1 MRSAISIG
9 GAQSGRQRDWPGLV
23 RYAVE
28 AERMG
33 VDDCW
38 NAEAWG
44 LDAMTPLAYLAGQT
58 SRIRLGTSIAQISA
72 RVPSMTAMTALTLA
86 AMSGDRFVLGLGV
99 SGPQVVEGLQGASF
113 GRPLT
118 RLREYLDILDLAFAG
133 QKLEYSG
140 SVYTLPRPGGEG
152 KALRLAQPPNA
163 AIPVYL
169 AALGPKGLEL
179 TGERAGGWLGTSFVP
194 ESAEVFLAPI
204 RAGAQRA
211 GRSLAGI
218 DIQAGGRLAFGDDP
232 EALLAPLKRSLAFS
246 LGAMGSARTNFY
258 NRAYQRGGY
267 ADVAA
272 EVQRLW
278 VAGRRDAAIAAVPD
292 ELALRTSFVGTDE
305 MVTGRL
311 GAYRDAGVTTVR
323 LDPAGDTVTA
333 RLDTLAR
340 GLDLLRR
347 LDGPPPEPAPAAGT
361 P

>member
-9 GAQSGRQRDWPGLV
+9 GAQSGRQRNWPDLV
-23 RYAVE
+23 RYVVE

-33 VDDCW
+33 VGDCW

-44 LDAMTPLAYLAGQT
+44 LDAVTPLAYLAGQT

-72 RVPSMTAMTALTLA
+72 RVPSMTAMTALTMA

-99 SGPQVVEGLQGASF
+99 SGPQVVEGLQGVRFS
-113 GRPLT
+113 RPLT

-133 QKLEYSG
+133 EKLEYSG
-140 SVYTLPRPGGEG
+140 SVYALPLAGGEG
-152 KALRLAQPPNA
+152 KALRLSQPANTS
-163 AIPVYL
+163 IPVYL
-169 AALGPKGLEL
+169 ATLGPRGLEL
-179 TGERAGGWLGTSFVP
+179 AGERAQGWLGTSFVP

-211 GRSLAGI
+211 GRSLSEI
-218 DIQAGGRLAFGDDP
+218 DIQVGGRLAFGDA
-232 EALLAPLKRSLAFS
+232 ESLLAPLKRGLAFS

-267 ADVAA
+267 ADAAA

-278 VAGRRDAAIAAVPD
+278 VAGRREDAIAAVPD

-305 MVTGRL
+305 MVLGRL
-311 GAYRDAGVTTVR
+311 RACQAAGVTTVR

-340 GLDLLRR
+340 GLDLIRR
-347 LDGPPPEPAPAAGT
+347 LDPAA
-361 P
+361 

>member
-9 GAQSGRQRDWPGLV
+9 GAQSGRERNWPDLV
-23 RYAVE
+23 RYVVE

-33 VDDCW
+33 VGDCW

-72 RVPSMTAMTALTLA
+72 RVPSMAAMTALTLA

-99 SGPQVVEGLQGASF
+99 SGPQVVEGLQGVRFS
-113 GRPLT
+113 RPLT

-133 QKLEYSG
+133 EKLEYSG
-140 SVYTLPRPGGEG
+140 SVYALPLPGGEG
-152 KALRLAQPPNA
+152 KALRLAQPANTS
-163 AIPVYL
+163 IPVYL
-169 AALGPKGLEL
+169 ATLGPRGLEL
-179 TGERAGGWLGTSFVP
+179 TGERAQGWLGTSFVP
-194 ESAEVFLAPI
+194 ESAEAFLAPI
-204 RAGAQRA
+204 RAGAERA
-211 GRSLAGI
+211 GRSLSEI
-218 DIQAGGRLAFGDDP
+218 DIQIGGRLAFGDDVDS
-232 EALLAPLKRSLAFS
+232 LLAPEKRSLAFA

-267 ADVAA
+267 ADAAA

-278 VAGRRDAAIAAVPD
+278 VDGRREDAIASVPD

-305 MVTGRL
+305 MVLGRL
-311 GAYRDAGVTTVR
+311 RACQAAGVTTVR
-323 LDPAGDTVTA
+323 LDPAGDTLTA

-340 GLDLLRR
+340 GLDLIGR
-347 LDGPPPEPAPAAGT
+347 LDPAA
-361 P
+361 

>member
-23 RYAVE
+23 RYVVE

-33 VDDCW
+33 VGDCW

-44 LDAMTPLAYLAGQT
+44 LDAVTPLAYLAGHT

-72 RVPSMTAMTALTLA
+72 RVPAMTAMTALTLA

-99 SGPQVVEGLQGASF
+99 SGPQVVEGLQGVPFS
-113 GRPLT
+113 RPLT
-118 RLREYLDILDLAFAG
+118 RLREYMDILDLAFAG
-133 QKLEYSG
+133 EKLEYSG
-140 SVYTLPRPGGEG
+140 SVYVLPRPGGEG
-152 KALRLAQPPNA
+152 KALRLSQPANPS
-163 AIPVYL
+163 IPVYL
-169 AALGPKGLEL
+169 AALGPRGLEL
-179 TGERAGGWLGTSFVP
+179 AGERADGWLGTSFVP

-211 GRSLAGI
+211 GRSLSEI
-218 DIQAGGRLAFGDDP
+218 DIQVGGRLAFGDDV
-232 EALLAPLKRSLAFS
+232 ASLLAPLKRGLAFS

-267 ADVAA
+267 EDAAA

-278 VAGRRDAAIAAVPD
+278 VAGRREDAVAAVPD
-292 ELALRTSFVGTDE
+292 ELALRTSFVGSDE
-305 MVTGRL
+305 MVLGRL
-311 GAYRDAGVTTVR
+311 RACQDAGVTTVR
-323 LDPAGDTVTA
+323 LDPAGETVTA

-347 LDGPPPEPAPAAGT
+347 LDETA
-361 P
+361 